1 MPLLCLLLASAS
13 QCKTITIACKFLT
26 SPDLFATF
34 LTRFFPITCANFLI
48 SQGLNTMARD
58 HNLNVRL
65 SASEYEALTSF
76 ATQTKKTRSAWAR
89 EKLLTPCSI
98 TEFVQQTSCCREQQ
112 RQLQTIVNLVQD
124 LIFLEELDGSHNCQ
138 KRVQI
143 LEHIQQFLDEYL

>member
-1 MPLLCLLLASAS
+1 
-13 QCKTITIACKFLT
+13 
-26 SPDLFATF
+26 
-34 LTRFFPITCANFLI
+34 
-48 SQGLNTMARD
+48 MARD

-112 RQLQTIVNLVQD
+112 RQLQTIVNLVRD